1 MITAVIFEGRAFRIL
16 PSMIAELLMLPV
28 VEWMLSSVRVL
39 PEESAAEVFI
49 GFGACTRLTL
59 NGIVP
64 LKK

>member
-1 MITAVIFEGRAFRIL
+1 
-16 PSMIAELLMLPV
+16 MIAELLMLPV